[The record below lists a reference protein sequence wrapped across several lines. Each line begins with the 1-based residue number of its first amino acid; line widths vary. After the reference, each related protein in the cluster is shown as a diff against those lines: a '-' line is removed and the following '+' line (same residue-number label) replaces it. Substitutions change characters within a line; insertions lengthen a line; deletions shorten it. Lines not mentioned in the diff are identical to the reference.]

1 MNEFELIKKYFL
13 KITNNNPG
21 AKKLNDDVFY
31 DKKNKLVVSVDT
43 YNEGIHFPNFKYPNL
58 VIKKVIRSS
67 ISDLLSKG
75 VKPEYYFISG
85 SGNKKNFTKKNLLMI
100 SKSLKQEQKKY
111 NIKLSGGDT
120 TNSDIVS
127 FSVSTIGFSKNI
139 IERNKARLND
149 DIYVTGNIGDSY
161 VGLKMIKNNIKINSK
176 LKKYFINQFYCLNLP
191 FKIYKQMH
199 KFANTSM
206 DISDGLITDMKK
218 LINKQ
223 NLSFEI
229 DVNKIPISKN
239 LKFYL
244 KKYNKKK
251 NLYLFNGDDY
261 QILFTAPKKKRSLI
275 KSIATKMNQKIT
287 QIGKIKQGYKKNLI
301 KLNNKPLNLSDFKGY
316 SHKFW

>member
-75 VKPEYYFISG
+75 VNPEYYFISA

-100 SKSLKQEQKKY
+100 SKSLKQEQKKF

-139 IERNKARLND
+139 IERNKAKLND

-161 VGLKMIKNNIKINSK
+161 VGLKVIKKNIKINSK
-176 LKKYFINQFYCLNLP
+176 LKNYFINQFYCLNLP

-223 NLSFEI
+223 HLSFEI
-229 DVNKIPISKN
+229 DINKIPISKS

-261 QILFTAPKKKRSLI
+261 QILFTAPKKKRLLI

-301 KLNNKPLNLSDFKGY
+301 KLNNKSLNLSDFKGY